1 MIARLW
7 RGWTT
12 PENADAYLEHLRRA
26 TLPEIG
32 EIDGHCGA
40 YVLRRD
46 TGDAIEFIVLTLW
59 DSLEA
64 VRAFAGQDDDI
75 AVVPSEAQ
83 KLLTRFEK
91 RVLHYQVALERF
103 AKD

>member
-12 PENADAYLEHLRRA
+12 PENADAYVEHLRRA
-26 TLPEIG
+26 TLPQIS

-46 TGDAIEFIVLTLW
+46 AGDAIEFVVVTLW
-59 DSLEA
+59 DSIEA
-64 VRAFAGQDDDI
+64 VREFTGED
-75 AVVPSEAQ
+75 SEAAVIPYEARS
-83 KLLTRFEK
+83 LLSRFDQ

-103 AKD
+103 AED